1 MAETK
6 SFGEW
11 LRHRRRELDLTQE
24 ELARQVG
31 CARIT
36 VRKIEAGQMRPSKQL
51 VELLME
57 QLRIAADE
65 RESFMHFARGG
76 ESAKS
81 IVATAAHDNLPH
93 PISSFIGRERE
104 IGEVKRLMG
113 LSRLVTLTG
122 ASGCGKSRL
131 AYKVADEMLEEFEHG
146 IWIVELAPLADP
158 ALVLQSIAAVFG
170 IHEKSGRTLNRL
182 LTEHLQPRRTLLLVD
197 NCEHLI
203 VPCAVILEEL
213 LQACPDLKVL
223 ATSSEMLGI
232 SGEIVWTVPPLS
244 MPGIQP
250 WKNPASAQDAL
261 QAYQQSEAV
270 RLFLARAASAESE
283 FTMTIENGR
292 WIAEICRRL
301 DGMPLAIE
309 LAAARVRSLS
319 VAQIAERLD
328 DRFHLLTA
336 GSRTGPPRQQTLTA
350 TLDWSYSLLSDKEQ
364 KVLQRLS
371 VFASGATVEAAEAVC
386 AGEGVESGEVL
397 DILSNLVNKSM
408 VTPSRPEGGETRY
421 HLLETIRQYALEKL
435 GESGEGDGSKNRH
448 LNYFVQWAEKAEP
461 NSSGGGQV
469 LWLKRYEI
477 EHDNLRAALEWS
489 LTSEGIVDLGLRLA
503 ERLEW
508 FWNTYG
514 YYSEGRA
521 QLAAILEKTKA
532 NARSDIHAR
541 ALYLAG
547 GLAFVQTDYP
557 ATRALVEESLSIY
570 RDLGA
575 SGQLGL
581 ANALIRLGDTWR
593 QLGSYEKAFSLLE
606 EGLRYM
612 RELNDLNG
620 LVGALW
626 QLGYYSVSMKDY
638 RQAEQYFTEAL
649 PLSRQ
654 KGDEYDTAVILSG
667 LGESALRQGN
677 FGRAA
682 AFEEE
687 SLMLRKEIGE
697 KWGIA
702 VSLGNFAWIA
712 LHQDD
717 FGKAGTLLLESLAIR
732 REIEDLGGMAWC
744 LEKLAK
750 INILYGRKKSRLQSM
765 GNLRRAT
772 LLFGAAAALRAPVG
786 SVIDQ
791 VDQPEYDRDLE
802 ILRTALGKEAFSN
815 LWIEGEAMPLEEVID
830 EVLAESTKEPI
841 RSEKEKFGGLTAR
854 ERQVVMLISQGK
866 SNREIAKAMTVG
878 AKTVETYVTRIL
890 NKLGF
895 NSRVQIA
902 TWMIEKGFDE
912 KESQ

>member
-11 LRHRRRELDLTQE
+11 LRHRRREMDLTQE

-51 VELLME
+51 AEILME
-57 QLRIAADE
+57 QLRVAADE

-76 ESAKS
+76 ESAQS
-81 IVATAAHDNLPH
+81 ITTAVPLDNLPH

-104 IGEVKRLMG
+104 IGDVKRLMG

-131 AYKVADEMLEEFEHG
+131 AYKVADELRGEFEHG

-182 LTEHLQPRRTLLLVD
+182 LAEHLQPRRTLLLVD

-203 VPCAVILEEL
+203 VPCAVILEDL

-244 MPGIQP
+244 TPDIQP
-250 WKNPASAQDAL
+250 WKNPASAQYAL
-261 QAYQQSEAV
+261 QTYQQSEAV
-270 RLFLARAASAESE
+270 RLFVARATSAESE
-283 FTMTIENGR
+283 FTMTVENGG

-328 DRFHLLTA
+328 DRFHLLTV

-386 AGEGVESGEVL
+386 AGEGVESDEVL
-397 DILSNLVNKSM
+397 DVLSNLVNKSM

-421 HLLETIRQYALEKL
+421 RLLETIREYAREKL
-435 GESGEGDGSKNRH
+435 GESGEGDESKNRH
-448 LNYFVQWAEKAEP
+448 LNYFVQWAEKAELYL
-461 NSSGGGQV
+461 SGGEQV

-489 LTSEGIVDLGLRLA
+489 LMAPNRAETGLRLA
-503 ERLEW
+503 ANTAI
-508 FWNTYG
+508 FWKLHG
-514 YYSEGRA
+514 YHSEGRMR
-521 QLAAILEKTKA
+521 LAAALAQEA
-532 NARSDIHAR
+532 AQRPALVR
-541 ALYLAG
+541 AQALHRASI
-547 GLAFVQTDYP
+547 LAFHQSDYS
-557 ATRALVEESLSIY
+557 ATRALAEESLVIS
-570 RDLGA
+570 REQGPAGRLEV
-575 SGQLGL
+575 
-581 ANALIRLGDTWR
+581 ANALEMLAEVASETGDYSAAPKLYEQALSLYREVGDLVGIGDTLKM
-593 QLGSYEKAFSLLE
+593 LGWGAMRTGDYEQAEYRLN
-606 EGLRYM
+606 EGLIACRQSG
-612 RELNDLNG
+612 DLRQICS
-620 LVGALW
+620 AL
-626 QLGYYSVSMKDY
+626 
-638 RQAEQYFTEAL
+638 A
-649 PLSRQ
+649 
-654 KGDEYDTAVILSG
+654 G
-667 LGESALRQGN
+667 LGELAVRRGQYK
-677 FGRAA
+677 RASDLLK
-682 AFEEE
+682 E
-687 SLMLRKEIGE
+687 SLNISRRSGE

-702 VSLGNFAWIA
+702 IALGSLGWVA
-712 LHQDD
+712 LRQHD
-717 FGKAGTLLLESLAIR
+717 FRETRKLLSESLDVR
-732 REIEDLGGMAWC
+732 METGDKGGMAWC
-744 LEKLAK
+744 LEKLAEA
-750 INILYGRKKSRLQSM
+750 NSLQSRLQT
-765 GNLRRAT
+765 AVT
-772 LLFGAAAALRAPVG
+772 IFGAASALRATVG
-786 SVIDQ
+786 SVMDAT
-791 VDQPEYDRDLE
+791 DRPEYE
-802 ILRTALGKEAFSN
+802 HMIAGLRTALGKQAFAAA
-815 LWIEGEAMPLEEVID
+815 WTEGQAMTLEQAIHYA
-830 EVLAESTKEPI
+830 LAEHEPVEI
-841 RSEKEKFGGLTAR
+841 EASQKEKPGGLTVR
-854 ERQVVMLISQGK
+854 EREVAALIAQGK

-878 AKTVETYVTRIL
+878 AKTIETYVTRIL

-895 NSRVQIA
+895 DSRVQIA

-912 KESQ
+912 KEPQ